1 MPTAETDLA
10 KLTTPSLL
18 WEQFQAEH
26 AATLARE
33 SANRSDSFFEDVA
46 VTVAGEPVRLM
57 VPDDL
62 LTLDR
67 LRNPLV
73 CGGRLGDL
81 TSADVQQFLWVLS
94 PHRRGTLLDAWRLG
108 RFRARMDKRHQDDQ
122 TFGNDVD
129 ELIRYI
135 DGIFQDSPAS
145 NTKQADELRE
155 KEGFRR
161 PIGAHFLATIL
172 VPLSTDVG
180 QSDPFDGRP
189 WQFTPLPRIF
199 QYLKVARFKTGAQET
214 DDSPSRVHESAWLA
228 AVNEARRNGVLVG
241 ESGIP
246 GSRGLEHVTAQQ
258 VRAARTGLN

>member
-1 MPTAETDLA
+1 MLAVETDLT

-18 WEQFQAEH
+18 WAQFQSDH
-26 AATLARE
+26 AATIARE
-33 SANRSDSFFEDVA
+33 SLNRSDSFFDDVA
-46 VTVAGEPVRLM
+46 VVVAGEPARLM

-73 CGGRLGDL
+73 CGGKLGDL
-81 TSADVQQFLWVLS
+81 TSADIQQFLWVLS
-94 PHRRGTLLDAWRLG
+94 PERRGTLLDAWRLG
-108 RFRARMDKRHQDDQ
+108 RFRARMDKRHRDDQ

-129 ELIRYI
+129 ELVRYI
-135 DGIFQDSPAS
+135 DGIFQDAPATS
-145 NTKQADELRE
+145 TTKQADELRE
-155 KEGFRR
+155 KEGHRR

-180 QSDPFDGRP
+180 QCDPFDGRA

-199 QYLKVARFKTGAQET
+199 QYLKVARFKTGSQEI

-228 AVNEARRNGVLVG
+228 AVNEARRNGILVG

-246 GSRGLEHVTAQQ
+246 GSRGLEHISAAEVA
-258 VRAARTGLN
+258 AARN